1 MSSQQNNLNSHSL
14 ISGCDLSSSTPH
26 RASTGPWNKLPGTC
40 KGAQMPSCKEEKYV
54 GFAEWFWWGEVC
66 IVWFFVVFFIVC
78 SVFFSCL
85 GLVFIFFYFYC
96 LYGFFVSV
104 FFVCVCVVVFHFPKP
119 FLCFSSLSTILK
131 ENAKVWSWLWNTKIL
146 LLPFTAQG
154 LFLNCLLSLP
164 AACPTPTSCLLY
176 LF

>member
-54 GFAEWFWWGEVC
+54 GFAERFWWGEVC

-104 FFVCVCVVVFHFPKP
+104 FCVCVCC
-119 FLCFSSLSTILK
+119 CFSFPQT
-131 ENAKVWSWLWNTKIL
+131 
-146 LLPFTAQG
+146 
-154 LFLNCLLSLP
+154 LSLLQLSQYHLKGKRQSLILTVKHKNS
-164 AACPTPTSCLLY
+164 AASFY
-176 LF
+176 SSGVIS